1 MIQVLLVDDNP
12 ADARW
17 CVEVLKVAAPDAF
30 EVIVKSDLDE
40 AFDQLGAS
48 SCDAV
53 VLDLGLPGTTG
64 LDTLEKFRGFDTDI
78 PVIVLTGLAD
88 DAIGREAVS
97 LGAQD
102 YLVKGS
108 PELEHVLARTLRFAV
123 ERTELSRTIA
133 KHQRHELIARLAGG
147 VAHDFNNILA
157 SVMGFAEL
165 ARQNLDA
172 GNVDRIAGFLDRIRN
187 SSIRGRDLVRQLL
200 EFGRAD
206 MARDQDE
213 RLDVDEAC
221 SEIVENIK
229 PLIPS
234 SIDLYWSPDASGA
247 WVRSDSVHLHQIV
260 MNLVVNARDALG
272 GKGNIDIATRMREF
286 EGACAACGHLFS
298 DRFVSINVSD
308 SGPGVDPD
316 VVKRI
321 FDAYFTTKPPDKGSG
336 MGLSVV
342 SGIVHGYGGHVLIGT
357 SAHGGASVTILLPAA
372 EPSDTPALHVVGE
385 VEAREKGATGRRIL
399 VVDDESDIREVLS
412 EFLEYSGYEV
422 LCEEDGLGGM
432 AYFESGCPLPID
444 LVITD
449 QTMPGATGLE
459 LAAHVKQFDPAIPV
473 VLCTGYSVDVNAG
486 GATPANVDHVV
497 FKPFDVEMLNEIIE
511 DLLAHRFRAPGHS
524 G

>member
-1 MIQVLLVDDNP
+1 MIQVLVVDDNP

-17 CVEVLKVAAPDAF
+17 CKEVLKTAAPGAF
-30 EVIVKSDLDE
+30 AVKVTSDLDE
-40 AFDQLGAS
+40 AQDQLDS
-48 SCDAV
+48 SSFDAV

-64 LDTLEKFRGFDTDI
+64 LDTLEKFRGFDTET
-78 PVIVLTGLAD
+78 PVVVLTGLAD
-88 DAIGREAVS
+88 DAIGRQAVS

-123 ERTELSRTIA
+123 ERTQLSHTIA

-157 SVMGFAEL
+157 SVMGFADL
-165 ARQNLDA
+165 ATQNLGTNDI
-172 GNVDRIAGFLDRIRN
+172 DKIAGYLDRIRN

-206 MARDQDE
+206 MDRGQKSV
-213 RLDVDEAC
+213 DVDEAC
-221 SEIVENIK
+221 SEIVNNIK

-234 SIDLYWSPDASGA
+234 SIALRWVPGAEGA
-247 WVRSDSVHLHQIV
+247 WIRSDRVHLHQIV

-272 GKGNIDIATRMREF
+272 GKGRIDIGTLVSEY
-286 EGACAACGHLFS
+286 EGHCVACGHAFAGS
-298 DRFVSINVSD
+298 YVAVTVSD
-308 SGPGVDPD
+308 SGPGVDAGL
-316 VVKRI
+316 VKRI

-357 SAHGGASVTILLPAA
+357 GELGGASVTILLPMTEPTGSETAGSAA
-372 EPSDTPALHVVGE
+372 QIESSRGIVA
-385 VEAREKGATGRRIL
+385 GRRIL
-399 VVDDESDIREVLS
+399 VVDDEEDLRDVLV
-412 EFLEYSGYEV
+412 EFLETSGYEV
-422 LCEEDGLGGM
+422 ASAADGLS
-432 AYFESGCPLPID
+432 ARACFQSGAPAPVD

-459 LAAHVKQFDPAIPV
+459 LAAWVKRFDPGIPV
-473 VLCTGYSVDVNAG
+473 VLCTGYSTDISPTDAK
-486 GATPANVDHVV
+486 PSHVDHVV
-497 FKPFDVEMLNEIIE
+497 FKPFDVEMLNVIVE
-511 DLLAHRFRAPGHS
+511 DLLTDRFRDSTHS
-524 G
+524 R